1 MRISL
6 HLRKIQFRILLEKKK
21 EEKYHSISLIL
32 LARSNAVYSN
42 IKFPIVLSINC
53 NLPKEK
59 KKTNSSRKG
68 KSLRYS
74 NEGKKKNKVNA
85 KLNGGRARR
94 RRGRRRGRREK
105 RDERSKFLSA
115 RNRIRE
121 WFMGLHRGRIH
132 RGPPGIFLYS
142 YALSLVFFAPRISS
156 PPPPL
161 PLSLLR
167 LGMGAHAVCAEF
179 ESPCN
184 KIRAL
189 CDGRVT
195 PRIYL
200 RKGEMYTGR
209 GTYIP
214 SRVR

>member
-1 MRISL
+1 
-6 HLRKIQFRILLEKKK
+6 
-21 EEKYHSISLIL
+21 
-32 LARSNAVYSN
+32 
-42 IKFPIVLSINC
+42 
-53 NLPKEK
+53 
-59 KKTNSSRKG
+59 
-68 KSLRYS
+68 
-74 NEGKKKNKVNA
+74 
-85 KLNGGRARR
+85 
-94 RRGRRRGRREK
+94 
-105 RDERSKFLSA
+105 
-115 RNRIRE
+115 
-121 WFMGLHRGRIH
+121 MGLHRGRIH

-142 YALSLVFFAPRISS
+142 YALSLVFFAPRISLPPSPS
-156 PPPPL
+156 PP
-161 PLSLLR
+161 LR

-214 SRVR
+214 SRVRWSGIKRRWPRELTTEDVNNTTKLLPASFFLLPSSPFPFLSFFFFSYFAPRIFSRRKIEFTPPPLSRDSRFQVPRVRLGRKEDWRDR

>member
-1 MRISL
+1 MQDSIS
-6 HLRKIQFRILLEKKK
+6 HPSWKKK

-142 YALSLVFFAPRISS
+142 YALSLVFFAPRISLPPSPSPS
-156 PPPPL
+156 PPP
-161 PLSLLR
+161 R
-167 LGMGAHAVCAEF
+167 HGG
-179 ESPCN
+179 
-184 KIRAL
+184 
-189 CDGRVT
+189 
-195 PRIYL
+195 PR
-200 RKGEMYTGR
+200 
-209 GTYIP
+209 
-214 SRVR
+214 RVRGIWIPL